1 MENKYP
7 FDDLDFTDKIAFGAV
22 DEIPHDLA
30 DDTVISPDGVNPV
43 AKNDERPE
51 AENSLE
57 DGMNIF
63 FPGPIP
69 PAYFPGFP
77 GGPSIG

>member
-1 MENKYP
+1 MEQNYNKYSENTFSDSGEKP
-7 FDDLDFTDKIAFGAV
+7 NDT
-22 DEIPHDLA
+22 A
-30 DDTVISPDGVNPV
+30 DDTVMSQDGVNPV
-43 AKNDERPE
+43 SKDDERIE
-51 AENSLE
+51 AKDGLE